1 MWHCITGRIVHRIS
15 KGSTLFIL
23 RVKRAWKNYSW
34 STWLWTQRQHV
45 SPKHWQ
51 PLTQQHSVT
60 SHQSGNLSST
70 LLCTPQQHTPV
81 HTSAAHSCAHL
92 SSTPQC
98 TPQQHIPVHTSAAH
112 SCAHLSSTLQCTPQ
126 QHTPVHTSA
135 AHSSAH
141 LTAYILNVNLNHIG
155 NGNLHQ
161 NILSDLVSVIFT
173 DTVKM
178 SMP

>member
-1 MWHCITGRIVHRIS
+1 MWKLENWCLLGCDTASLGELSTAFLKEVLSSFWGSSAPGRIILGPPDSEH
-15 KGSTLFIL
+15 KGNMFPQNIGNRSPNNT
-23 RVKRAWKNYSW
+23 
-34 STWLWTQRQHV
+34 V
-45 SPKHWQ
+45 SHP
-51 PLTQQHSVT
+51 T
-60 SHQSGNLSST
+60 SLE
-70 LLCTPQQHTPV
+70 
-81 HTSAAHSCAHL
+81 TSAAHSCAHL
-92 SSTPQC
+92 SSTFQC
-98 TPQQHIPVHTSAAH
+98 TPQQHTPVHTSAAH